1 MSKKVPF
8 DLPLLPPSIDLV
20 PLVSE
25 IGKANHLLGRLNGL
39 VFTLPNPDLLIT
51 PLVTKEAV
59 LSSKIEG
66 TQASLE
72 DVFQYEAAQ
81 SKSEDNESERDIR
94 EIINYRKAL
103 RVALSDIKKRPI
115 GENLIKKMHSILLNS
130 VRGSAKDRGN
140 FRRAQVFIGRQGE
153 TIDKATFVP
162 PGFHEI
168 PKLISNWEKFHH
180 ADDGLDSLVRIAVLH
195 YQFEAIHPFLDGN
208 GRIGRILIPL
218 SLYEKELLAHPILY
232 ISEYFEENRNTY
244 YQLLL
249 AVSENNA
256 WTEWITFFLKG
267 ISIQSERA
275 EKTTKTILKLYS
287 ELKDE
292 VANINSQYA
301 IRFLDIIFASPVFTF
316 NSIRGELGTKAQQT
330 VYNLIEKFIA
340 KGIVKEQGEQKRNRK
355 FEFPKLLALL
365 K

>member
-8 DLPLLPPSIDLV
+8 ELPLLPPSVDLV
-20 PLVSE
+20 PLISE
-25 IGKANHLLGRLNGL
+25 IGRANHLLGRLNGL

-81 SKSEDNESERDIR
+81 LTSQENESERDIR

-103 RVALSDIKKRPI
+103 KVALSEIKKKPV

-140 FRRAQVFIGRQGE
+140 FRRSQVFIGKQGA
-153 TIDKATFVP
+153 TIDKASFVP
-162 PGFHEI
+162 PEFHEI
-168 PKLISNWEKFHH
+168 PRLISNWEKFHH
-180 ADDGLDSLVRIAVLH
+180 ANDGLDPLVRVAILH

-208 GRIGRILIPL
+208 GRIGRLLIPL
-218 SLYEKELLAHPILY
+218 ALYERDLLAHPILY
-232 ISEYFEENRNTY
+232 ISEYFEENRSTY

-249 AVSENNA
+249 AVSEDEA
-256 WTEWITFFLKG
+256 WDEWITFFLKG

-275 EKTTKTILKLYS
+275 EKTAKRILKLYS
-287 ELKDE
+287 ELKNE

-301 IRFLDIIFASPVFTF
+301 IKFLDIIFASPVFSF
-316 NSIRGELGTKAQQT
+316 NSIRVELGTKAQQT
-330 VYNLIEKFIA
+330 VYNLIDKFIA
-340 KGIVKEQGEQKRNRK
+340 KGIVKEQGDQKRNKK
-355 FEFPKLLALL
+355 FEFPKLLSLL

>member
-1 MSKKVPF
+1 M
-8 DLPLLPPSIDLV
+8 PLLPPSVDLV
-20 PLVSE
+20 PLISE
-25 IGKANHLLGRLNGL
+25 IGRANHLLGRLNGL

-81 SKSEDNESERDIR
+81 LTSQENESERDIR

-103 RVALSDIKKRPI
+103 KIALSEIKKKPVC
-115 GENLIKKMHSILLNS
+115 ENLIKKMHSILLNS

-140 FRRAQVFIGRQGE
+140 FRRSQVFIGKQGA

-162 PGFHEI
+162 PEFNKI
-168 PKLISNWEKFHH
+168 PSLISNWEKFHH
-180 ADDGLDSLVRIAVLH
+180 ADDGLDPLVRVAILH

-208 GRIGRILIPL
+208 GRIGRLLIPL
-218 SLYEKELLAHPILY
+218 ALYERDLLAHPILY

-249 AVSENNA
+249 AVSEDRA
-256 WTEWITFFLKG
+256 WNEWITFFLKG

-275 EKTTKTILKLYS
+275 EETAKKILKLYS
-287 ELKDE
+287 ELKDD
-292 VANINSQYA
+292 VVNINSQYA
-301 IRFLDIIFASPVFTF
+301 IRFLDIIFTSPVFSF
-316 NSIRGELGTKAQQT
+316 NSIRDELGTKAQQT
-330 VYNLIEKFIA
+330 VYNLIEKFIV
-340 KGIVKEQGEQKRNRK
+340 KGIVKEQGDQKRNRK
-355 FEFPKLLALL
+355 FEFPRLLSLL